1 MSKSKGSTSNVF
13 ESKPGTVDQVLVADD
28 DPMYRAVLKR
38 WLEEWGY
45 DVTLVPD
52 GAKAWQIMNQ
62 ETAPELLILDWVM
75 PMIDGT
81 ELCRKIRD
89 QEHIPYPY
97 ILLVTAKDEK
107 QDVVRGL
114 DAGADDYLTKPF
126 DRSEL
131 RARLNVGK
139 RILRLQQELIQTREE
154 LRFRATH
161 DVLTGVLNRGAL
173 LEMLHRELE
182 RGARSR
188 TVTAVLMLDLDH
200 FKQVNDTYGHLAGD
214 AVLREVARRMLDNV
228 RAYDFVGRYGGEEFL
243 IVLAGCDRT
252 QLEQS
257 AERIRIAVAGQPVS
271 AEGSLVQVTVSIGA
285 SVADGGESDREILT
299 AADTALYQAKVKG
312 RNRTV
317 VV

>member
-1 MSKSKGSTSNVF
+1 MHCQEHSYNERNAIAVWSGCN
-13 ESKPGTVDQVLVADD
+13 QVLVADD
-28 DPMYRAVLKR
+28 DPMYRAALKR

-45 DVTLVPD
+45 DVTLVAD
-52 GAKAWQIMNQ
+52 GAHAWEAMSQ
-62 ETAPELLILDWVM
+62 ESAPELLIVDWVM
-75 PMIDGT
+75 PEIDGT
-81 ELCRKIRD
+81 ELCRRIR
-89 QEHIPYPY
+89 QRERTPYPY

-139 RILRLQQELIQTREE
+139 RLLKLQQELIQAREE

-182 RGARSR
+182 RGARSG
-188 TVTAVLMLDLDH
+188 TATAVLMLDLDH

-214 AVLREVARRMLDNV
+214 AVLREVARRMMEVV
-228 RAYDFVGRYGGEEFL
+228 RSYDFIGRYGTEEFL
-243 IVLAGCDRT
+243 IVLPGCDRK
-252 QLEQS
+252 QVEHS
-257 AERIRIAVAGQPVS
+257 APSASAVP
-271 AEGSLVQVTVSIGA
+271 
-285 SVADGGESDREILT
+285 
-299 AADTALYQAKVKG
+299 
-312 RNRTV
+312 
-317 VV
+317 